1 MEERLCRSQTDRM
14 LTGVAAGMAEYFD
27 IDPVLVRLLWVL
39 GAVFSGGVLIIVYFI
54 MAIIMPSAPLPA
66 ELDPAEPGAEDDE
79 ASDADDESGETAG
92 AATTAAATAAAT
104 KHRRHRRRARARRG
118 RAGAAAAL
126 GVALIVIG
134 GIALLDSIGV
144 FHAFNPWDLWP
155 VILIAM
161 GGAIVYA
168 GRS

>member
-66 ELDPAEPGAEDDE
+66 ELDPAEPGAADDE

-92 AATTAAATAAAT
+92 AATTAATTAAAI
-104 KHRRHRRRARARRG
+104 KHRRRRRRARGRG

-144 FHAFNPWDLWP
+144 FRAFNPWDLWP

-168 GRS
+168 GRA